1 LYYLRRAAGGV
12 VSFLRSRRTRFVVG
26 KGKGARVSSRG
37 SGPFCLGLFVQ
48 GHCVLLAK
56 LQKEEKMDV
65 EWLSIVI
72 AVVAVIALASWLT
85 FFVV

>member
-1 LYYLRRAAGGV
+1 
-12 VSFLRSRRTRFVVG
+12 
-26 KGKGARVSSRG
+26 
-37 SGPFCLGLFVQ
+37 VQ

-85 FFVV
+85 FFVI